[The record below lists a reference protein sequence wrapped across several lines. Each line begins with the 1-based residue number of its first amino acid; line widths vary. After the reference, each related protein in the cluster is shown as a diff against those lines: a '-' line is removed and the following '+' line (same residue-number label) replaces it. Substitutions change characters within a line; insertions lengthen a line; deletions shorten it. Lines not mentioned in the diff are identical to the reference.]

1 MKIKIILTDDHPMFR
16 AGLKSILEKDPIFQV
31 IGEANNGD
39 ELLTKLKSLKPDIV
53 VLDLT
58 MPDKD
63 GILTLKE
70 IKQKFPQLKAL
81 VLTMQK
87 DAEHFQHAM
96 KNGASGY
103 LLKDDAFEQLSM
115 AIKMIMKG
123 RSFISTSVEKLVT
136 DRYIRSIDDLESAS
150 LEILT
155 KRELEI
161 LKLITAGLANKA
173 IASKLKISIRTVETH
188 RAHLSEKLGI
198 KNTANLVKYAL
209 SKGLL

>member
-1 MKIKIILTDDHPMFR
+1 MKIKIILTDDHAMFR

-161 LKLITAGLANKA
+161 LKLIAAGLANKA